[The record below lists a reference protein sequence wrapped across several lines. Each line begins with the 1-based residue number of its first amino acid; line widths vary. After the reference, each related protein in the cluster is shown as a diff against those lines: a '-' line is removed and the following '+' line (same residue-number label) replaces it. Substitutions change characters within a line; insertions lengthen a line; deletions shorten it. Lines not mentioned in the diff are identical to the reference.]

1 MKRNEAP
8 TIEKLVMHVW
18 NDDDEAFSELY
29 SITCDRLYNYC
40 RLFMHSETK
49 AMDAVRESY
58 LLAYKNINLLKDP
71 SLFERWLFRIAFQIC
86 YDKAITESYD
96 QYASLLSPY
105 ELEVLPFHEKQIF
118 FLHDYRDLS
127 EGEIADALDISKKYV
142 ASALTSARKHLLA
155 IKSGAV

>member
-1 MKRNEAP
+1 MRRNNTP
-8 TIEKLVMHVW
+8 KIERLVMLVW

-86 YDKAITESYD
+86 YDKTMTESYD
-96 QYASLLSPY
+96 RYSSLLSPY
-105 ELEVLPFHEKQIF
+105 ELDVLPFHEKQIF

-127 EGEIADALDISKKYV
+127 EVEIANALGITQRYV
-142 ASALTSARKHLLA
+142 ASTLTNARKHLLA